1 MVFSPMVGTRVPEKW
16 QQKIQFLAQASGC
29 TEADVV
35 REAIARYLSE
45 VFPDDVMP
53 EAIMSAI
60 ASHEERGSKSDI
72 HVINH
77 TTG

>member
-35 REAIARYLSE
+35 REAIARYLEE
-45 VFPDDVMP
+45 VFPDDIML
-53 EAIMSAI
+53 EICMSANV
-60 ASHEERGSKSDI
+60 SHQSKLIS
-72 HVINH
+72 
-77 TTG
+77 